1 MQRVRSLLGT
11 LHRAALR
18 PLGRIGGDLLGLVP
32 ALIAGAGVFLI
43 VAGLFYYLQPVSAA
57 PGASPSASPTAMTLA
72 TFPGRVSLAPDASS
86 SSGPAAIATRI
97 RIRAIVPPIDLAVV
111 APPPNEEFV
120 LCNVAEYMTID
131 PTKPL
136 AYPGMERATFLYAH
150 ARANMFLPLL
160 DAVRSDKVASLMGLW
175 VEVYTAD
182 NQDHVYQITEV
193 IPHISDSSM
202 IDRASSAT
210 SDQLWLQTSEGAYGT
225 PGRMYV
231 VAQPIGVLAA
241 SPADSHPAANGIVC
255 PGNSTPVCK
264 SKDGGGCRPA

>member
-1 MQRVRSLLGT
+1 MQRLRSLIGF

-43 VAGLFYYLQPVSAA
+43 VAGLFYYLQPASAA
-57 PGASPSASPTAMTLA
+57 PNASPSASRTAMAMA
-72 TFPGRVSLAPDASS
+72 TFPGRVSFAPDASGS
-86 SSGPAAIATRI
+86 GGPAAIATRV
-97 RIRAIVPPIDLAVV
+97 RIRAIVPPIDLPVV
-111 APPPNEEFV
+111 TPPPNEEFV
-120 LCNVAEYMTID
+120 LCNAAEYMAID
-131 PTKPL
+131 PAKPL
-136 AYPGMERATFLYAH
+136 AYPGLPRATFLYAH
-150 ARANMFLPLL
+150 ARTGMFFPLL
-160 DAVRSDKVASLMGLW
+160 DAVRKNNVASLVGLW
-175 VEVYTAD
+175 IEVYTAD

-210 SDQLWLQTSEGAYGT
+210 SDQVWLQTSEGAFGT

-241 SPADSHPAANGIVC
+241 SPADAHPTGTGSVC
-255 PGNSTPVCK
+255 PDAPICK
-264 SKDGGGCRPA
+264 HAGDGACRPA